1 MWTVTKRPTIAD
13 VARQAGVSTGAV
25 SYALNGRPGVSQAT
39 RDRIVQVAD
48 EVGWRPNISARSLIV
63 SRANTV
69 GLVLARPA
77 DTLGVEPFFMRFI
90 AGLQKELSSRQTAL
104 LLQVVD
110 DHAQAVS
117 AIRAWW
123 AERRIDGVIVT
134 DLWRSD
140 IRLSAID
147 EMGIPAVLVGNPRT
161 DSSAPA
167 VWDDGAAG
175 VSAVVDH
182 LVGLGHRRIARI
194 AGLAE
199 LDHTQ
204 IRIEAFTRAMER
216 HGLSGLDVLVTD
228 YTGEEGAEATRA
240 LLSRPEPPTAIT
252 FDNDIMAVAALG
264 VARALGISVPEQL
277 SLVAGDDSQLCMLVH
292 PALTALSRDVGA
304 LGAHAARRL
313 LAEIDGQPA
322 GDFQDATARLVTRAS
337 TGRRPD
343 HP

>member
-1 MWTVTKRPTIAD
+1 MPTVTKRPTIAD
-13 VARQAGVSTGAV
+13 VARRAGVSTGAV
-25 SYALNGRPGVSQAT
+25 SYALNGRPGVSKTT

-69 GLVLARPA
+69 GLVLSRPA
-77 DTLGVEPFFMRFI
+77 DTLGIEPFFMRFI

-104 LLQVVD
+104 LLQVVEN
-110 DHAQAVS
+110 HAEAVG

-123 AERRIDGVIVT
+123 SERRIDGVIIT

-140 IRLSAID
+140 IRLAALE
-147 EMGIPAVLVGNPRT
+147 EMGIPAVLVGDPRS

-167 VWDDGAAG
+167 VWSDGAAG

-182 LVGLGHRRIARI
+182 LVGLGHRRIARV
-194 AGLAE
+194 AGLAD

-204 IRIEAFTRAMER
+204 IRTEAFGRAMKR

-228 YTGEEGAEATRA
+228 YSGDEGAEATRQ

-264 VARALGISVPEQL
+264 VARVLGISVPGQL
-277 SLVAGDDSQLCMLVH
+277 SLVAGDDSQLCLLVH
-292 PALTALSRDVGA
+292 PTLTALSRDA
-304 LGAHAARRL
+304 AAFGAHAARRL

-322 GDFQDATARLVTRAS
+322 GDFQDTTACLVPRGS
-337 TGRRPD
+337 TGRRIL
-343 HP
+343 